1 MRCDF
6 ASYLTCISK
15 EGFSVSTTP
24 EKTTTNNGDQARF
37 TRIDRTAPAGSE
49 NSLGAQS
56 VRDGRPATDDG
67 VVEAIDE
74 EGPGTS
80 AQGAM
85 ANKKSEM
92 DRTSRQPEEKP
103 E

>member
-1 MRCDF
+1 M
-6 ASYLTCISK
+6 
-15 EGFSVSTTP
+15 STGQ
-24 EKTTTNNGDQARF
+24 EKRSIDDQAP
-37 TRIDRTAPAGSE
+37 IDRTAPAGSK

-80 AQGAM
+80 AQPATG
-85 ANKKSEM
+85 KDGE
-92 DRTSRQPEEKP
+92 QE
-103 E
+103 